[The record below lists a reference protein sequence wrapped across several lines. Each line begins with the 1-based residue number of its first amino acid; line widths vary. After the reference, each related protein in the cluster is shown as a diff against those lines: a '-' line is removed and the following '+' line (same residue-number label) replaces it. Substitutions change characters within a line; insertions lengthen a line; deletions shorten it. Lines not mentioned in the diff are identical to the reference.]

1 MNQNDDQEV
10 TMPRPFLP
18 PPFGSDPVFIAAA
31 PGPFEAPVDDILYVD
46 DDPPYRGR
54 GRGRRRMPTAMY
66 IRDLPPDFVPDPGF
80 AGPGFAGP
88 GLRGPHGRGR
98 RRRGDIRA
106 AVLQLLLAGPKH
118 GYQLIQ
124 EISERSGGAWT
135 PSPGSM
141 YPTIAQLEDEG
152 LVTVTMEEGRKTI
165 ALTDAGR
172 TAAESYE
179 GPEPWQAATRGQRD
193 VGKLWTSVGAFMAA
207 VKQVGKTGQPDQIE
221 RARVLV
227 DKARRELYLMLAE
240 DPPEESSAGSP
251 SSAGEA

>member
-1 MNQNDDQEV
+1 MS
-10 TMPRPFLP
+10 RPFFP
-18 PPFGSDPVFIAAA
+18 PPFGSDPIFSAAV
-31 PGPFEAPVDDILYVD
+31 PGPFEAPVDDILYIND
-46 DDPPYRGR
+46 EPPYRGR
-54 GRGRRRMPTAMY
+54 GRRRMQSAMFV
-66 IRDLPPDFVPDPGF
+66 RDLPPDFVPGPGFGGPGF
-80 AGPGFAGP
+80 AGPGFGGP
-88 GLRGPHGRGR
+88 GFRGPRGRGR
-98 RRRGDIRA
+98 RRRGDIRT

-152 LVTVTMEEGRKTI
+152 LVTVTMEDGRKTI

-172 TAAESYE
+172 TAAEAYQ

-193 VGKLWTSVGAFMAA
+193 AGKLWTSVASFMAA
-207 VKQVGKTGQPDQIE
+207 VKQVGRTGQPDQIE
-221 RARVLV
+221 RARLLV

-240 DPPEESSAGSP
+240 DPPEAPEASADGSP
-251 SSAGEA
+251 AADDEA

>member
-1 MNQNDDQEV
+1 MS
-10 TMPRPFLP
+10 RPFFP
-18 PPFGSDPVFIAAA
+18 PPFGSDPGFSAAV
-31 PGPFEAPVDDILYVD
+31 PGPPFDAPVGDILYVND
-46 DDPPYRGR
+46 RPPSR
-54 GRGRRRMPTAMY
+54 GRGRRRMQSAMFV
-66 IRDLPPDFVPDPGF
+66 RDLPPDFVPGQGFGPGF
-80 AGPGFAGP
+80 AGPGFGGP
-88 GLRGPHGRGR
+88 GFRARGRGR
-98 RRRGDIRA
+98 RRRGDIRT

-124 EISERSGGAWT
+124 EISERSNGTWT

-152 LVTVTMEEGRKTI
+152 LVTVTMEDGRKTI

-172 TAAESYE
+172 AAAEAYQ

-193 VGKLWTSVGAFMAA
+193 VGKLWMSVGSFMAA

-240 DPPEESSAGSP
+240 DSPEAP
-251 SSAGEA
+251 AGEAPTADSPAANDDGA